1 MEPNEKEKPTDWKE
15 IKLYT
20 KLMLTFVVVV
30 MTPLLIFNYS
40 RSTYKPIKIL
50 IAIAGAMIIV
60 FSIILVLTILD
71 INKLENETNE
81 TESSKT
87 ENSKTKNEDF
97 AKEKDE
103 STEKAAIFCFPQK
116 RKGTIQVVPYYDH
129 LIRDKGKTTSRVTPF
144 PTKQETP
151 KRVNKESMREFIEN
165 HIQRMGDLDY
175 IFAEISK
182 NKYPITPELKSFLKN
197 GYTNKNLR
205 KDFDDYIRNNPP
217 KGFAPETFD
226 LTKNINQPTEAPKA
240 NPILTDLIN
249 QIQTHSNN
257 IVVKQQGQQLTI
269 KANLNKDNQNKNNQ
283 WGDF

>member
-129 LIRDKGKTTSRVTPF
+129 LIRDKGKATSRVTPF

-151 KRVNKESMREFIEN
+151 KRENKESMREFIEN
-165 HIQRMGDLDY
+165 HIQRMDDLDY
-175 IFAEISK
+175 ISAKINK
-182 NKYPITPELKSFLKN
+182 NKYPITPELKNLLRN
-197 GYTNKNLR
+197 GYKNKNLR
-205 KDFDDYIRNNPP
+205 KDFNDYIRNNPP
-217 KGFAPETFD
+217 KGFTVETFD
-226 LTKNINQPTEAPKA
+226 LTKNTEAPGV

-249 QIQTHSNN
+249 QIQTHGDN

-269 KANLNKDNQNKNNQ
+269 KATLNTEIQNQKDQ
-283 WGDF
+283 WGEF